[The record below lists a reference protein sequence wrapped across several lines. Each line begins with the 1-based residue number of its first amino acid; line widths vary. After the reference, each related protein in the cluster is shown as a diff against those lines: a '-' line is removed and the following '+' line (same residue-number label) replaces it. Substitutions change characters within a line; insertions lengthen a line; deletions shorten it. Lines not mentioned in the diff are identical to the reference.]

1 MGRNKKSQSKKNVN
15 INVNVIIKTDKPQKT
30 NKVELAKNITLLV
43 GGLINLIL
51 AIIRLFA

>member
-15 INVNVIIKTDKPQKT
+15 ININVIIKTDKPQKT

-51 AIIRLFA
+51 AIIRLFT